1 MPLYHTGPARDR
13 AASARAPRGRSLL
26 KAGAK
31 AGVKAGSLFVALV
44 AGVACNPANALKIP
58 QPDNVNAATVNS
70 ITALPALL
78 AGTQSAFQIA
88 YSGAGDE
95 TNGGHEGYINL
106 TGLFTDEMESMETFP
121 TRESIDGRV
130 AAPSNFTLKGYFIDL
145 ASARAIAD
153 KTDGLYN
160 QFAPDSVGHGVALA
174 VGGYTYLLFA
184 EAYCEGVPISTL
196 ASNGSITYGQPTT
209 REQLLQ
215 IAVARFDSAI
225 TIATASQDSATINL
239 ARVGLGRALLDS
251 NDYADAATAVAA
263 VPVSFVYDIG
273 ASTNSAVENN
283 GIWQYTFG
291 ELGFSVSDSEG
302 TNGLAFYDSLVGHPG
317 HPAAQD
323 PRVPS
328 VNTGGTG
335 VDMTVGP
342 FIQQLL
348 YPTQSTPIP
357 LATGIE
363 AQLIIAENQLK
374 TSGFAGANP
383 PYLATLNAL
392 RASQVAG
399 LSPLAAPGTLA
410 GAQLLLFH
418 ERAFWMYLTGHRLGD
433 LRRLIRQ
440 YGFTAQQ
447 VFPIGVDVNGDPY
460 GPDVNFSISEDED
473 NNPNF
478 HGCTNRNA

>member
-1 MPLYHTGPARDR
+1 
-13 AASARAPRGRSLL
+13 
-26 KAGAK
+26 
-31 AGVKAGSLFVALV
+31 
-44 AGVACNPANALKIP
+44 
-58 QPDNVNAATVNS
+58 
-70 ITALPALL
+70 
-78 AGTQSAFQIA
+78 
-88 YSGAGDE
+88 
-95 TNGGHEGYINL
+95 
-106 TGLFTDEMESMETFP
+106 
-121 TRESIDGRV
+121 
-130 AAPSNFTLKGYFIDL
+130 
-145 ASARAIAD
+145 
-153 KTDGLYN
+153 
-160 QFAPDSVGHGVALA
+160 
-174 VGGYTYLLFA
+174 
-184 EAYCEGVPISTL
+184 
-196 ASNGSITYGQPTT
+196 
-209 REQLLQ
+209 
-215 IAVARFDSAI
+215 
-225 TIATASQDSATINL
+225 
-239 ARVGLGRALLDS
+239 
-251 NDYADAATAVAA
+251 
-263 VPVSFVYDIG
+263 
-273 ASTNSAVENN
+273 
-283 GIWQYTFG
+283 
-291 ELGFSVSDSEG
+291 
-302 TNGLAFYDSLVGHPG
+302 
-317 HPAAQD
+317 
-323 PRVPS
+323 VPS

-374 TSGFAGANP
+374 TSGFAGPNP